1 MLIII
6 LVLLL
11 LSLLLF
17 YYTNCPNK
25 KILKEGFPIEVSGA
39 VTVPEATVMIPE
51 ANATVEG
58 EITIP
63 EANVTSTDTIVKWPN
78 TVVQNA
84 PENDG
89 PPFKTT
95 NVITDWPPIYV
106 EQIRPIGYQIPIN
119 PKVLATQN
127 AANIASLSSEL
138 NNLID
143 VRKWTQRTHA
153 DVKMLNSKFSK
164 LASMKQNTLQ
174 NAADIKALEERVN
187 PLLALRQQVS
197 SLAVET
203 KNNSTT
209 ILDLGKS
216 IQKAASLASN
226 VSSAKDLNKTLH
238 K

>member
-6 LVLLL
+6 IVLLL

-25 KILKEGFPIEVSGA
+25 TFKEGFPVEVNGQVSIPA
-39 VTVPEATVMIPE
+39 AQVMIPE
-51 ANATVEG
+51 ANATV
-58 EITIP
+58 TVP
-63 EANVTSTDTIVKWPN
+63 EANVTNTDTIVKWPN
-78 TVVQNA
+78 NVVQNA

-89 PPFKTT
+89 APFKTT
-95 NVITDWPPIYV
+95 NVVTDWPPIYV

-127 AANIASLSSEL
+127 AANIASLSTEL
-138 NNLID
+138 DNLID
-143 VRKWTQRTHA
+143 VRKWTQRTQA
-153 DVKMLNSKFSK
+153 DVQMLNSKFSK

-174 NAADIKALEERVN
+174 NAADIKALEERVK
-187 PLLALRQQVS
+187 PLIALRQKVS
-197 SLAVET
+197 NLDVET

-209 ILDLGKS
+209 ILNLAKS
-216 IQKAASLASN
+216 VQNAASVN
-226 VSSAKDLNKTLH
+226 QKISSANDLNKILH

>member
-6 LVLLL
+6 IILLL

-25 KILKEGFPIEVSGA
+25 TLKEGFPIEVNGEL
-39 VTVPEATVMIPE
+39 TVPE

-63 EANVTSTDTIVKWPN
+63 EANVTNTDTIVQWPN
-78 TVVQNA
+78 TVVQNSE
-84 PENDG
+84 ENNG
-89 PPFKTT
+89 APFKTT
-95 NVITDWPPIYV
+95 NVISDIPDIYID
-106 EQIRPIGYQIPIN
+106 QIRPIGYQIPIN

-127 AANIASLSSEL
+127 AANIASLSTEL
-138 NNLID
+138 DNLID
-143 VRKWTQRTHA
+143 VRKWTQRTQA
-153 DVKMLNSKFSK
+153 DVQMLNSKFSK

-174 NAADIKALEERVN
+174 NAADIKALKERVK

-209 ILDLGKS
+209 ILNLGKS

-226 VSSAKDLNKTLH
+226 VSSASDFK
-238 K
+238 